1 MSTLANSRCGG
12 RPITGRIVLLCLIAF
27 FAIISLVNG
36 IMIRFAV
43 TTFGGVETSSSY
55 QAGLKFSRENAA
67 VRAQDS
73 LHWQVNASARAAG
86 QHTAVEISA
95 RDADGR
101 PISGLTATAI
111 LSHPMDRRADE
122 TVAVSEDTA
131 GLFRGTTATVLSG
144 QRDLV
149 IELSRDGERLF
160 RSRNRI
166 VLR

>member
-1 MSTLANSRCGG
+1 MSTVTTDRCPG
-12 RPITGRIVLLCLIAF
+12 RPITGRIVLISMIAF
-27 FAIISLVNG
+27 FAVISLVNG

-67 VRAQDS
+67 VRAQDA
-73 LHWQVNASARAAG
+73 LHWQVNAGAHAAG
-86 QHTAVEISA
+86 ERTLVEVSA

-101 PISGLTATAI
+101 PINGLTATAI

-122 TVAVSEDTA
+122 TVALSLENA
-131 GLFRGTTATVLSG
+131 GHFRGTTIALSG

-149 IELSRDGERLF
+149 IELFRDGERLF

>member
-1 MSTLANSRCGG
+1 MSSVTNERCGT
-12 RPITGRIVLLCLIAF
+12 RPITGRIVLVSLIAF
-27 FAIISLVNG
+27 FGVISLANG

-67 VRAQDS
+67 VRAQDA
-73 LHWQVNASARAAG
+73 LHWQVNASALIAG
-86 QHTAVEISA
+86 DRTFVEVSA
-95 RDADGR
+95 RDAAGR
-101 PISGLTATAI
+101 PVNGLTATAI

-122 TVAVSEDTA
+122 IVVLSPDTA
-131 GLFRGTTATVLSG
+131 GRFRGTTIALSG

-149 IELSRDGERLF
+149 IELFRDGERLF

>member
-1 MSTLANSRCGG
+1 MSTLANDRCGG
-12 RPITGRIVLLCLIAF
+12 RPITGRVVLLSLIAF
-27 FAIISLVNG
+27 FAIISLANG

-67 VRAQDS
+67 VRAQDA
-73 LHWQVNASARAAG
+73 LHWQVNASAHASAG
-86 QHTAVEISA
+86 RTVVTVTA
-95 RDADGR
+95 RDASGG
-101 PISGLTATAI
+101 PISGLTATAV
-111 LSHPMDRRADE
+111 LSHPLDRRADE
-122 TVAVSEDTA
+122 TITLGEESA
-131 GLFRGTTATVLSG
+131 GNFRGTTVALSG

-149 IELSRDGERLF
+149 IEFSRNGERLF